1 MKALARFA
9 LAAGAVVGLSA
20 VALPAVAGAAPAPTL
35 PAFAQGG
42 DHAVFV
48 QTDNTAGNQIV
59 AYHRNANGTLAPA
72 GTYATGGLGGVL
84 NGSAVDHLASQG
96 SLTFDPVHNLLYA
109 VNAGSNTVSVFSVYG
124 DQLFLR
130 QVINSGGQFPVSV
143 AVHGDNVYVLNAL
156 SANVQGYISFFGRLF
171 PLPDS
176 DRSLGLTVPSNTNQ
190 FTNTPGQ
197 VAVSP
202 NGTELIVTT
211 KLNNDDIDVFHIGFF
226 GTLSASPVVTSDPG
240 GPFGVTFDAAGHL
253 VVANTASNSLTT
265 YVLEPNG
272 TAVAI
277 DTVLDGQAATCWV
290 TGAQGSFFASNAG
303 SADLSHFS
311 EQPFSGALTLAG
323 ETPTNAGTVDATT
336 SPDQQF
342 LYVQTGANGIVDEFQ
357 VGPGGSLTA
366 IGSVTVPGAVGGE
379 GIAAL

>member
-1 MKALARFA
+1 MKALTRFA

-20 VALPAVAGAAPAPTL
+20 VALPAVAGADPAPPL

-42 DHAVFV
+42 GHALFV
-48 QTDNTAGNQIV
+48 QTDNTAGNQIA
-59 AYHRNANGTLAPA
+59 AYIRNANGTLAPA

-96 SLTFDPVHNLLYA
+96 SLTYDAVHNLLYA
-109 VNAGSNTVSVFSVYG
+109 VNAGSNTVSVFSVHG
-124 DQLFLR
+124 AQLSLR

-143 AVHGDNVYVLNAL
+143 AVHGNNVYVLDAL
-156 SANVQGYISFFGRLF
+156 SANVQGYVSFFGRLV

-176 DRSLGLTVPSNTNQ
+176 DRSLGLTVPSDANQ

-211 KLNNDDIDVFHIGFF
+211 KLNNDDIDVFHVGFF
-226 GTLSASPVVTSDPG
+226 GTLSPSPVVTSDPG

-253 VVANTASNSLTT
+253 VVANTASNSLAT

-272 TAVAI
+272 TAAAI

-290 TGAQGSFFASNAG
+290 AGAQGSFFASNAG
-303 SADLSHFS
+303 SADLSHFQ
-311 EQPFSGALTLAG
+311 EQPFSGALALAG
-323 ETPTNAGTVDATT
+323 ETPTSAGTVDASA

-342 LYVQTGANGIVDEFQ
+342 LYVQTGANGIVDEFH
-357 VGPGGSLTA
+357 VGPAGLLTA
-366 IGSVTVPGAVGGE
+366 IGSVTVPGAIGGE
-379 GIAAL
+379 WIAAI

>member
-1 MKALARFA
+1 MKVLARFA
-9 LAAGAVVGLSA
+9 LAAGAAVGLSA
-20 VALPAVAGAAPAPTL
+20 LVLPAAAGADPAPNIPT
-35 PAFAQGG
+35 FAQGG
-42 DHAVFV
+42 DHALFV
-48 QTDNTAGNQIV
+48 QTDNTAGNQVV
-59 AYHRNANGTLAPA
+59 AYHRNPNGTLAPA

-96 SLTFDPVHNLLYA
+96 SLTYDAVHNLLYA

-124 DQLFLR
+124 AQLSLR

-143 AVHGDNVYVLNAL
+143 AVHGNNVYVLNAL
-156 SANVQGYISFFGRLF
+156 SANVQGYVSFFGRLV

-176 DRSLGLTVPSNTNQ
+176 DRSLGLTVPGDTNQ

-197 VAVSP
+197 LAVSP

-226 GTLSASPVVTSDPG
+226 GTLSPSPVVTSDPG

-253 VVANTASNSLTT
+253 VVANTASNSLAT

-277 DTVLDGQAATCWV
+277 ATVLDGQAATCWV
-290 TGAQGSFFASNAG
+290 TGALGSFFASNAG
-303 SADLSHFS
+303 SADLSHFQ
-311 EQPFSGALTLAG
+311 EQPFSGALALAG
-323 ETPTNAGTVDATT
+323 ETPTDAGTVDAAA
-336 SPDQQF
+336 SLDQQF

-366 IGSVTVPGAVGGE
+366 IGSVTVPGAIGGE

>member
-1 MKALARFA
+1 MKALTRFA

-20 VALPAVAGAAPAPTL
+20 VALPAVAGADPAPPL

-42 DHAVFV
+42 GHALFV

-59 AYHRNANGTLAPA
+59 AYIRNANGTLAPA

-96 SLTFDPVHNLLYA
+96 SLTYDAVHNLLYA

-124 DQLFLR
+124 TQLSLR

-143 AVHGDNVYVLNAL
+143 AVHGNNVYVLNAL
-156 SANVQGYISFFGRLF
+156 SASVQGYVSFFGRLV

-176 DRSLGLTVPSNTNQ
+176 DRSLGLTVPSDTNQ

-226 GTLSASPVVTSDPG
+226 GTLSPSPVVTSDPG

-253 VVANTASNSLTT
+253 VVANTASNSLAT

-272 TAVAI
+272 TAAAI

-290 TGAQGSFFASNAG
+290 AGAQGSFFASNAG
-303 SADLSHFS
+303 SADLSDFQ
-311 EQPFSGALTLAG
+311 EQPFSGALALAG
-323 ETPTNAGTVDATT
+323 QTPTDAGTVDAAA
-336 SPDQQF
+336 SLDQQF

-366 IGSVTVPGAVGGE
+366 IGSVTVPGAIGGE